1 MSCAPSSRAGRR
13 QRVQGG
19 DGDMELGALHTG
31 LQVAPVL
38 AAMKR
43 GARLVN
49 VGRGPLVDEQALVD
63 ALAQGRL
70 AGAALDVFT
79 HEPLPSESPLWEMPG
94 VIISPHTAGEVTDW
108 RADLGELFLDN
119 LLRRRE
125 GRPLR
130 NVVDKALGYVV
141 DG

>member
-1 MSCAPSSRAGRR
+1 
-13 QRVQGG
+13 
-19 DGDMELGALHTG
+19 MELGRCT
-31 LQVAPVL
+31 PDS
-38 AAMKR
+38 R
-43 GARLVN
+43 SRP
-49 VGRGPLVDEQALVD
+49 R
-63 ALAQGRL
+63 
-70 AGAALDVFT
+70 
-79 HEPLPSESPLWEMPG
+79 PS

-130 NVVDKALGYVV
+130 NVVGKALGYVA